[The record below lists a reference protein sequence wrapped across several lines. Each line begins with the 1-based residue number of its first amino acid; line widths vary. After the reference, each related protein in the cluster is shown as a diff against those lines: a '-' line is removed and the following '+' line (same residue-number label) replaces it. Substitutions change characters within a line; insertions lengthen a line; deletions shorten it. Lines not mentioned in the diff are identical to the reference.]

1 MTFMGGSGSRGG
13 DWVRD
18 ASKVLVYEYVT
29 GGGLADRELPA
40 SWAIEGAAMR
50 RAIVGDFAAV
60 PGLRVVTTLDSRL
73 PFEARPGVGV
83 RIIPDRDGCSFET
96 LAAEADYTVLIA
108 PESDGVLSGL
118 TRVIERVGG
127 RSLGSG
133 DRAIDLVGDKAR
145 LAHHFAC
152 SGIPSPTTRMVG
164 PVSREL
170 PADWEGPIVVKPR
183 FGAGSVDTVVVRDR
197 RCPPWVGRSR
207 LAVAQPFLPGDPMSA
222 SFLVDRDGH
231 PTLLA
236 VGRQRI
242 DIDPE
247 GRISYQGGLI
257 PAKMDACPGAVE
269 AAIASVVAVAPP
281 PGLRGFVGVDFLLE
295 ADGRATILE
304 INPRPTTSYVGL
316 SRLAPAGTIA
326 GAWLAAVS
334 DGLDGT
340 AWPDRLRPI
349 RGHSPVAF
357 GADGSMR
364 HEEMSS

>member
-13 DWVRD
+13 DGGREE
-18 ASKVLVYEYVT
+18 SKVLVYEYVT

-60 PGLRVVTTLDSRL
+60 PGVRVVTTLDSRL
-73 PFEARPGVGV
+73 PVEALPGVGV
-83 RIIPDRDGCSFET
+83 RIISDRDGCSFES

-108 PESDGVLSGL
+108 PETDGILSGL
-118 TRVIERVGG
+118 TRAIERVGG

-145 LAHHFAC
+145 LAHHFVGC
-152 SGIPSPTTRMVG
+152 GIPTPPTRMVG
-164 PVSREL
+164 PTSRDL
-170 PADWEGPIVVKPR
+170 PAEWEGPIVVKPR
-183 FGAGSVDTVVVRDR
+183 SGAGSVDTVVVRDR

-207 LAVAQPFLPGDPMSA
+207 LAVAQPFLVGEPMSA

-247 GRISYQGGLI
+247 GRISYGGGVI
-257 PAKMDACPGAVE
+257 PAKIDACPAAVE
-269 AAIASVVAVAPP
+269 EALASVVAAVPL
-281 PGLRGFVGVDFLLE
+281 PGLRGFVGVDFLLH
-295 ADGRATILE
+295 AHGRATILE

-316 SRLAPAGTIA
+316 SHLAPAGTVA

-334 DGLDGT
+334 TGLDGT
-340 AWPDRLRPI
+340 GWPDRLRSI
-349 RGHSPVAF
+349 REHSRVAF
-357 GADGSMR
+357 DADGSIR
-364 HEEMSS
+364 HEEMNS